1 MNCNNNDYLIKTG
14 IQYFLERSIF
24 DEEILSI
31 YNCKSGKIAEK
42 FFKIVLDKFCCQHS
56 SQFKYSEIFIIDSL
70 TSYSRI
76 VKFDELFNDDTIVEI
91 KNYMYNST
99 GTADEKLEGDIIKY
113 EPFITNG
120 KFKHMIIILCA
131 KFEQIFMTKHINE
144 LVINGYLEKWFN
156 EGIYITFLSDILI
169 DFLCI
174 NNMSF
179 IKWAGGKSAL
189 MNHINKYFEEYISK
203 NTNEKIIYVE
213 PFLGSGSVLINVLKN
228 YSKYFKEFICS
239 DNNNVLIDTF
249 NEIKFNHESLI
260 YVLNLIS
267 SHHNKLSSDEQK
279 DFYYEC
285 RDIYNDLINK
295 SNETKDVNSDECKNE
310 SDETKDETLDTNDR
324 EYVNSFIEFVTDN
337 DIESLDDR
345 INQNHEITLKTLTS
359 VLFIYLNKTC
369 FRGLYRVNQ
378 KNEFNVP
385 YGNYKNP
392 SIINEKQLYD
402 LHKLFTE
409 NNIKFNYCS
418 YENSVKID
426 EYLNEKVLMY
436 LDPPYYKTFDS
447 YTLEKFDH
455 DKFTNYL
462 KIITNNKYKNLNII
476 LSNSFDY
483 QEIITTHKINL
494 TQIERIP
501 INDRINSKQPD
512 NKRYEILGTNI

>member
-1 MNCNNNDYLIKTG
+1 M
-14 IQYFLERSIF
+14 
-24 DEEILSI
+24 
-31 YNCKSGKIAEK
+31 
-42 FFKIVLDKFCCQHS
+42 
-56 SQFKYSEIFIIDSL
+56 

-76 VKFDELFNDDTIVEI
+76 VKFDELFNDDTIIEI
-91 KNYMYNST
+91 KNYMYKST

-131 KFEQIFMTKHINE
+131 KFEQIFMTKHISE

-179 IKWAGGKSAL
+179 IKWVGGKSAL
-189 MNHINKYFEEYISK
+189 LNHINKYFEEYISK

-239 DNNNVLIDTF
+239 DNNKVLIDVF
-249 NEIKFNHESLI
+249 NEIKINHESLI

-267 SHHNKLSSDEQK
+267 SHHNKLSSDKQK

-295 SNETKDVNSDECKNE
+295 SNEIKDVNSDETKHTIKNESDETKDECKNESDECKNE
-310 SDETKDETLDTNDR
+310 SDETKHESNESLYTNDR
-324 EYVNSFIEFVTDN
+324 EYVNSFIAFVTDN
-337 DIESLDDR
+337 DVEYLDD
-345 INQNHEITLKTLTS
+345 NQTNYKYEITLKTLAS

-392 SIINEKQLYD
+392 SIINKEQLYD

-418 YENSVKID
+418 YENSIKID

-462 KIITNNKYKNLNII
+462 KIITNKKYKNLNVI

-512 NKRYEILGTNI
+512 NKRYEILGTNIQN

>member
-1 MNCNNNDYLIKTG
+1 MNHNNNDYLIKTG
-14 IQYFLERSIF
+14 IQYFLERSIS

-31 YNCKSGKIAEK
+31 YNCKSGKLAEK

-91 KNYMYNST
+91 KNYTYNST

-295 SNETKDVNSDECKNE
+295 SNETSNETSDETSNETSDECKNE
-310 SDETKDETLDTNDR
+310 SDVTKNETKHETLDTNDR

-337 DIESLDDR
+337 DIESLNDNQ
-345 INQNHEITLKTLTS
+345 INQKYEITLKTLAS
-359 VLFIYLNKTC
+359 ALFIYLNKTC

-392 SIINEKQLYD
+392 SIISEKQLYD

-418 YENSVKID
+418 YENSIKID
-426 EYLNEKVLMY
+426 DYLNEKV
-436 LDPPYYKTFDS
+436 
-447 YTLEKFDH
+447 DH

-462 KIITNNKYKNLNII
+462 KIMTNKKYKNINVI